1 MLLGSRIRALR
12 KEHGLSLEQLSEK
25 SGVALATLSRLENSR
40 GTGTFRTHR
49 KIAEALGLAITELYR
64 EVDKGFEETV
74 ALEPLAGEAESFTYD
89 EKTTALL
96 LTSQISS
103 KRMLPQMLILQ
114 PSGKTSVEQYRS
126 GTERWLFGLK
136 GELEVSVND
145 KLYRVSSGGTLYF
158 KASFPHSFSNSG
170 SLVAKCIL
178 VTTPVVL

>member
-25 SGVALATLSRLENSR
+25 SGVALATLSRLENGR

-64 EVDKGFEETV
+64 EFEKGDEEAV
-74 ALEPLAGEAESFTYD
+74 ALEPLAEEAESFSYD
-89 EKTTALL
+89 EKANALL
-96 LTSQISS
+96 LTNQISD

-114 PSGKTSVEQYRS
+114 PKGKTSVEQYRP
-126 GTERWLFGLK
+126 GTERWLFGLE
-136 GELEVSVND
+136 GELEVMVSD
-145 KLYRVSSGGTLYF
+145 KRYKVSPGGTLYF
-158 KASFPHSFSNSG
+158 KASLAHSFSNSG
-170 SLVAKCIL
+170 STVAKCIL